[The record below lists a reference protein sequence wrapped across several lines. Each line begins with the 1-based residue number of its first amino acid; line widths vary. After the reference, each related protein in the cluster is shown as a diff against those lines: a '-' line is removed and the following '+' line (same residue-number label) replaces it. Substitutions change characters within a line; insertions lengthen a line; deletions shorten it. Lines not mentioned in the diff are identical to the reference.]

1 MLVEDNPG
9 DARLVVEALRDA
21 PELAIALEHVESL
34 ASALER
40 ASRGDIDVVLLD
52 LGLPD
57 SEGLATLERFRAHF
71 PHIPVVALTGLDDP
85 DTALSA
91 VQSGAQDFLVKGR
104 IDGALLA
111 RAARYAVERHRL
123 LTRVESLHQE
133 TARRLRRLSSLRAID
148 LAITASFDLRLTLG
162 LILDHVIGELAVDA
176 ASVLLLDPASQELE
190 FALGRGFMGTAA
202 DPPRVRLGDDHAGL
216 AALDRR
222 LVVVP
227 HLADAPFGRPDA
239 HAGEGFVSYAGA
251 PLVAKGQVKGVLQV
265 FHRSLLEPEPEWLE
279 FFETLAGQA
288 AIAVDNFHLFD
299 GLEQS
304 NLELTLAYDST
315 LEGWSRALDLRDKET
330 EGHTQRVTEMTVRL
344 ARRMGLSESEVVQV
358 RRGALLHDIGKM
370 GIPDRILL
378 KPGSLTAEE
387 WEVMRRHPKVA
398 YDLLWPISYL
408 RPALDIPYAHHEK
421 WDGSGYPRGL
431 AGEAIPLAARLFAI
445 ADVWDALSSDRPY
458 RPAWPAEKVRAH
470 IAAESGKHFD
480 PRVVRAFQQ
489 LGMAPAP
496 PAPTDGVW
504 DGMRDAT
511 GRG

>member
-1 MLVEDNPG
+1 MTQAVLRSMLVEDNPG
-9 DARLVVEALRDA
+9 DARLVVEALREA
-21 PELAIALEHVESL
+21 EEFALALEHADSL
-34 ASALER
+34 AAALQR

-57 SEGLATLERFRAHF
+57 SEGLATLERFHGHY

-85 DTALSA
+85 QTALAA
-91 VQSGAQDFLVKGR
+91 VQSGAQDYLVKGE
-104 IDGALLA
+104 IDGSLLA

-123 LTRVESLHQE
+123 HSRVEGLHLE

-162 LILDHVIGELAVDA
+162 LILDHVVGELAVDA
-176 ASVLLLDPASQELE
+176 ASVMLLDPASQELE
-190 FALGRGFMGTAA
+190 FAQGRGFVGAA
-202 DPPRVRLGDDHAGL
+202 TTPPRVRMGDDHAGVT
-216 AALDRR
+216 ALDRR
-222 LVVVP
+222 IVVVP
-227 HLADAPFGRPDA
+227 NLADAGFSRSDA
-239 HAGEGFVSYAGA
+239 YAGEGFVSYVGA

-265 FHRSLLEPEPEWLE
+265 FHRSHLEPEPEWLE
-279 FFETLAGQA
+279 FFETLAGQT
-288 AIAVDNFHLFD
+288 AIAVDNFQLFE

-330 EGHTQRVTEMTVRL
+330 EGHTRRVTEMTVRL
-344 ARRMGLSESEVVQV
+344 ARRMGLGESEVVQA

-378 KPGSLTAEE
+378 KPGPLTDEE
-387 WEVMRRHPKVA
+387 WEVMRRHPKYA
-398 YDLLWPISYL
+398 YDLLWPIAYL

-431 AGEAIPLAARLFAI
+431 QGDEIPLAARMFAI

-470 IAAESGKHFD
+470 VAAESGKHFD
-480 PRVVRAFQQ
+480 PRVVRVFQQ
-489 LGMAPAP
+489 LDLSPSP
-496 PAPTDGVW
+496 PVPGQRV
-504 DGMRDAT
+504 
-511 GRG
+511 